1 MFANS
6 KRKDGR
12 RVQFGWLRMNKH
24 FEKHT
29 WLGMMSLPRVIEVK
43 NKEITT
49 NVHPNISSLF
59 IKEINIDN
67 VDFSNPTCIKATL
80 KDNSKISI
88 GGYEITFE
96 NNIITANRTKVFN
109 EEYVNLKASTPKL
122 EDECN
127 IEVYIDYGVIETYI
141 NKGQYVISH
150 IVNPLEN
157 KLQIDNLSDFKIYTI

>member
-1 MFANS
+1 
-6 KRKDGR
+6 
-12 RVQFGWLRMNKH
+12 
-24 FEKHT
+24 
-29 WLGMMSLPRVIEVK
+29 MMSLPRVIEVK

>member
-1 MFANS
+1 MAS
-6 KRKDGR
+6 TIMGST
-12 RVQFGWLRMNKH
+12 
-24 FEKHT
+24 E
-29 WLGMMSLPRVIEVK
+29 
-43 NKEITT
+43 TT
-49 NVHPNISSLF
+49 FYTIAIYTS
-59 IKEINIDN
+59 
-67 VDFSNPTCIKATL
+67 CIKVKKTRFILIAALIATIICL
-80 KDNSKISI
+80 IPLVLMLIPVKSEGFLGLLLDKSVSQIYNASPILTHGVNLQPMISPLP
-88 GGYEITFE
+88 FF
-96 NNIITANRTKVFN
+96 NKVPKVFN